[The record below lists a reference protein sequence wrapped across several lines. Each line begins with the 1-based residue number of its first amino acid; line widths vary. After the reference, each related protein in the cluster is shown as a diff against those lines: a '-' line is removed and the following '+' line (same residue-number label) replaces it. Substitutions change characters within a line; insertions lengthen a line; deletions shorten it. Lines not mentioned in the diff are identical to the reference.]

1 MKRVIFIIFVI
12 LFFGY
17 CASQK
22 IPSSSHYDVTGQ
34 KEYSVSPQI
43 MPPVA
48 RKIPTS
54 ITLHGVELKDDY
66 AWMIDDTRSDSTV
79 IEYIEAENLYAEA
92 ILSEMS
98 DLKDTIF
105 NEIIS
110 RIGEEEVNAPTRWGD
125 YYYYSRREHGKPYLI
140 YCRKF
145 SSFSAPEEIVL
156 DVNALAEGHEFF
168 SISKREY
175 SPDQRLL
182 AYTVDTTGD
191 ERYTL
196 YIKDIKADTLLAD
209 EIYPVNDVEWA
220 NDNKTIFY
228 VTPNEKNLKSKLAYR
243 HILGSNPADDELI
256 YEEEDNA
263 FYVWFGRTR
272 SNDYIVLG
280 TNSKTTSEVRYID
293 ANDQPAGGEFSMFKP
308 RKQGVKYYM
317 TNNND
322 TWFIRTNDSAPNYK
336 IMTAKSNNI
345 QKWET
350 FIPHNDSI
358 YIDGFDVF
366 DEYIVVYEQHNGV
379 IKPHIFSLEED
390 ADHYISFPEKV
401 YAFYDRWT
409 PDFITDTLYFSYS
422 SLTTPSSVYAYNMR
436 SQERKLLKRYEV
448 IGVFDPAQYQSE
460 RVFATS
466 HDGTEVPISL
476 VYKKDMF
483 KKDGTNPLYLHA
495 YGAYGNSR
503 TAGFSRS
510 RISLLDRGFV
520 YAIAH
525 VRGGKEKGEQW
536 YEQGKLLNKKNTF
549 LDYIACAE
557 FLIDNKYTNPEKLAA
572 FGASAGGM
580 IMGVIA
586 NWCPDL
592 FGVIV
597 ADVPSMDKLTV
608 LMDSTASG
616 TKYHYDELGN
626 PYKKEYFDYLLSWD
640 TYQNIKEQAYP
651 NMMLTAGYHDSRV
664 RYWQPLR
671 WVAKVRDMKT
681 DDNVLIL
688 KTNMAG
694 HYGGSG
700 RYAQYEDIAERYA
713 FIIRMLGV
721 E

>member
-1 MKRVIFIIFVI
+1 MKKYLLLIII
-12 LFFGY
+12 LLVAAF
-17 CASQK
+17 CASYKVQKEGKQPESIIPPDAQK
-22 IPSSSHYDVTGQ
+22 IQ
-34 KEYSVSPQI
+34 
-43 MPPVA
+43 
-48 RKIPTS
+48 TS
-54 ITLHGVELKDDY
+54 KTLHGVELKDDY
-66 AWMIDDTRSDSTV
+66 AWMIDDARSDSTV

-98 DLKDTIF
+98 ALKDTIF
-105 NEIIS
+105 NEIVS
-110 RIGEEEVNAPTRWGD
+110 RIGEEEINAPTRWGD
-125 YYYYSRREHGKPYLI
+125 YYYYSRRELGKSYLI

-145 SSFSAPEEIVL
+145 NSLSAPEEIVL
-156 DVNALAEGHEFF
+156 DVNSLAEGHEFF

-191 ERYTL
+191 ECYTL
-196 YIKDIKADTLLAD
+196 YIKDIQADTLLA
-209 EIYPVNDVEWA
+209 EQIYPVNDVEWA

-228 VTPNEKNLKSKLAYR
+228 VTPNEENLKSKLAYR
-243 HILGSNPADDELI
+243 HVLGSDPTDDELI
-256 YEEEDNA
+256 YEENDNA

-280 TNSKTTSEVRYID
+280 TNSKTTSEVRYLD
-293 ANDQPAGGEFSMFKP
+293 ANYPQEKFALFKP
-308 RKQGVKYYM
+308 RKQGVKYYI

-322 TWFIRTNDSAPNYK
+322 TWFIRNNDSAPNYK
-336 IMTAKSNNI
+336 LMTAKISHP
-345 QKWET
+345 QTWKT
-350 FIPHNDSI
+350 FIPHNDSV
-358 YIDGFDVF
+358 YINGFDLF
-366 DEYIVVYEQHNGV
+366 DSYVVVYEQHSGV
-379 IKPHIFSLEED
+379 IKPHIFFLEED
-390 ADHYISFPEKV
+390 ADHYISFPEEV
-401 YAFYDRWT
+401 YAFYDKWT
-409 PDFITDTLYFSYS
+409 PDFDTDTLYFSYS
-422 SLTTPSSVYAYNMR
+422 SLTTPSSVYAYNVR
-436 SQERKLLKRYEV
+436 SKERELLKRYEV
-448 IGVFDPAQYQSE
+448 IGGFDPDKYQSE
-460 RVFATS
+460 QVYATS
-466 HDGTEVPISL
+466 HDGVIVPISL
-476 VYKKDMF
+476 VYKKDLF
-483 KKDGTNPLYLHA
+483 KKDGTNPLYLRA

-503 TAGFSRS
+503 NAGFSRS

-525 VRGGKEKGEQW
+525 VRGGKEKGERW
-536 YEQGKLLNKKNTF
+536 YEQGKLLYKKNTF
-549 LDYIACAE
+549 FDYIACAE
-557 FLIDNKYTNPEKLAA
+557 FLIDNKYTSPEKLAA

-586 NWCPDL
+586 NWRPDL
-592 FGVIV
+592 FGVII

-626 PYKKEYFDYLLSWD
+626 PYKKEHFDYLLSWD
-640 TYQNIKEQAYP
+640 TYQNIREQQYP

-700 RYAQYEDIAERYA
+700 RYTQYGDIAERYA

>member
-1 MKRVIFIIFVI
+1 MKKYILLIII
-12 LFFGY
+12 LLVAAFCTTY
-17 CASQK
+17 K
-22 IPSSSHYDVTGQ
+22 VSSSFHYDVTGQ
-34 KEYSVSPQI
+34 KEYSVSPSI

-48 RKIPTS
+48 NKIPTS
-54 ITLHGVELKDDY
+54 TTLHGIELKDDY
-66 AWMIDDTRSDSTV
+66 AWMMDDTRSDSTV
-79 IEYIEAENLYAEA
+79 IEYIEAENAYADA
-92 ILSEMS
+92 ILSEMAA
-98 DLKDTIF
+98 LKDTIF
-105 NEIIS
+105 HEIIS
-110 RIGEEEVNAPTRWGD
+110 RIGEEDVNAPTRWGD
-125 YYYYSRREHGKPYLI
+125 YYYYSRREEGKPYLI

-145 SSFSAPEEIVL
+145 GSLSAPEEIVFDL
-156 DVNALAEGHEFF
+156 NSLAEGHEFF

-196 YIKDIKADTLLAD
+196 YIKDIEADTLLVD

-228 VTPNEKNLKSKLAYR
+228 VTPNEENLKSKLAYR
-243 HILGSNPADDELI
+243 HVLGSDSADDELI
-256 YEEEDNA
+256 YKEDDNA

-280 TNSKTTSEVRYID
+280 TNSKTTSEVRYLD
-293 ANDQPAGGEFSMFKP
+293 ADDQPTGREFTLFKP
-308 RKQGVKYYM
+308 REQGIKYYM
-317 TNNND
+317 TNNGD
-322 TWFIRTNDSAPNYK
+322 TWFIRTNESAPNYK
-336 IMTAKSNNI
+336 IMTARFSDPL
-345 QKWET
+345 KWET
-350 FIPHNDSI
+350 FIPHNDSV

-366 DEYIVVYEQHNGV
+366 DKYIVVYELHNGD

-390 ADHYISFPEKV
+390 ADHYISFTEEV

-409 PDFITDTLYFSYS
+409 PDFDTDTLYFYYS

-436 SQERKLLKRYEV
+436 SKERKLLKRYDV
-448 IGVFDPAQYQSE
+448 IGGFDPDEYQSE
-460 RVFATS
+460 GIYATS
-466 HDGTEVPISL
+466 HDGTKVPISL
-476 VYKKDMF
+476 VYKKELF
-483 KKDGTNPLYLHA
+483 QKNGSNPLYLNA
-495 YGAYGNSR
+495 YGAYGSSR
-503 TAGFSRS
+503 NAGFSRI

-557 FLIDNKYTNPEKLAA
+557 FLINNKYTSPEKLAA

-580 IMGVIA
+580 LMGVVA
-586 NWCPDL
+586 NWRPDL

-626 PYKKEYFDYLLSWD
+626 PYKKEHFDYILSWD
-640 TYQNIKEQAYP
+640 TYQNIKKQAYP

-681 DDNVLIL
+681 DGNVLIL

-700 RYAQYEDIAERYA
+700 RYSQYEDIAERYA
-713 FIIRMLGV
+713 FIIRMLGI

>member
-1 MKRVIFIIFVI
+1 MKKYFLLIII
-12 LFFGY
+12 LLVAAF

-22 IPSSSHYDVTGQ
+22 VHKEGKQPESIIPSDAQ
-34 KEYSVSPQI
+34 
-43 MPPVA
+43 
-48 RKIPTS
+48 KIPTS
-54 ITLHGVELKDDY
+54 KTLHGVELKDDY
-66 AWMIDDTRSDSTV
+66 EWMIDDTRSDSTV

-92 ILSEMS
+92 ILSGMS
-98 DLKDTIF
+98 ALKDTIF

-110 RIGEEEVNAPTRWGD
+110 RIGEEEVNAQTRWGD
-125 YYYYSRREHGKPYLI
+125 YYYYSRREQGKSYLI

-145 SSFSAPEEIVL
+145 NSLSAPEEIVL
-156 DVNALAEGHEFF
+156 DVNSLAEGHEFF

-182 AYTVDTTGD
+182 AYTVDTTGV

-196 YIKDIKADTLLAD
+196 YVKDIQADTLLA
-209 EIYPVNDVEWA
+209 EKIYPVNDVEWA

-228 VTPNEKNLKSKLAYR
+228 VTPNEENLKSKLAYR
-243 HILGSNPADDELI
+243 HVLGSDSADDELI
-256 YEEEDNA
+256 YKEDDNA

-280 TNSKTTSEVRYID
+280 TNSKTTSEVRYLD
-293 ANDQPAGGEFSMFKP
+293 ADDPPAIGSFTLFKP
-308 RKQGVKYYM
+308 RKQGVKYYI
-317 TNNND
+317 TNNGD
-322 TWFIRTNDSAPNYK
+322 TWYIRTNESAPNYK
-336 IMTAKSNNI
+336 IMTANSSDPL
-345 QKWET
+345 KWET

-366 DEYIVVYEQHNGV
+366 EKYIVVYEQHSGV
-379 IKPHIFSLEED
+379 IKPHIFLLED
-390 ADHYISFPEKV
+390 GTDYYMTFPEKV
-401 YAFYDRWT
+401 YAYYDRWT

-422 SLTTPSSVYAYNMR
+422 SLTTPSSVYAYNMK
-436 SQERKLLKRYEV
+436 SKERKLLKRYEV
-448 IGVFDPAQYQSE
+448 VGGFDPDEYQSE
-460 RVFATS
+460 RVYATS
-466 HDGTEVPISL
+466 HDGEKVPISI
-476 VYKKDMF
+476 VYKRELF
-483 KKDGTNPLYLHA
+483 KNNGSNPLYLHA

-503 TAGFSRS
+503 NPGFSRA

-549 LDYIACAE
+549 FDYIACAE

-586 NWCPDL
+586 NWRPDL

-626 PYKKEYFDYLLSWD
+626 PHKKEYFDYLLSWD
-640 TYQNIKEQAYP
+640 TYQNIKKQSYP

-700 RYAQYEDIAERYA
+700 RYTQYEDIAERYA

>member
-1 MKRVIFIIFVI
+1 MKRGIFVI
-12 LFFGY
+12 CVILFLGY
-17 CASQK
+17 CTSQK
-22 IPSSSHYDVTGQ
+22 IQEKYSLSPS
-34 KEYSVSPQI
+34 I
-43 MPPVA
+43 IPPVA
-48 RKIPTS
+48 KKIPTS
-54 ITLHGVELKDDY
+54 VTLHGVELKDDY

-79 IEYIEAENLYAEA
+79 IEYIEAENLYAET

-98 DLKDTIF
+98 ALKDTTF

-110 RIGEEEVNAPTRWGD
+110 RISEEDVNAPTHWGD
-125 YYYYSRREHGKPYLI
+125 YYYYSRREEGKPYLI

-145 SSFSAPEEIVL
+145 NSLSAKEEIVL
-156 DVNALAEGHEFF
+156 DMNELTEGYEFF
-168 SISKREY
+168 SVGRREY

-191 ERYTL
+191 ERFTL
-196 YIKDIKADTLLAD
+196 YIKDIEADTLLA
-209 EIYPVNDVEWA
+209 EEVYPVNDVEWA
-220 NDNKTIFY
+220 NDNSTIFY
-228 VTPNEKNLKSKLAYR
+228 VTPNEENLKSKLAYR
-243 HILGSNPADDELI
+243 HVLGTDPAHDELI
-256 YEEEDNA
+256 YSENDNA

-280 TNSKTTSEVRYID
+280 TNSKTTSEVRFLN
-293 ANDQPAGGEFSMFKP
+293 ANESPPGGEFSLFKP

-317 TNNND
+317 TNNGD
-322 TWFIRTNDSAPNYK
+322 TWYIRNNESAPNYK
-336 IMTAKSNNI
+336 IMTSKFSEPL
-345 QKWET
+345 KWDT
-350 FIPHNDSI
+350 FISHNDSI

-366 DEYIVVYEQHNGV
+366 EKYVVVYEQHSGV
-379 IKPHIFSLEED
+379 IKSHIFFLED
-390 ADHYISFPEKV
+390 GTDYYMTFPEKV
-401 YAFYDRWT
+401 YAYYDRWT
-409 PDFITDTLYFSYS
+409 PDFKTDTLYFSYS
-422 SLTTPSSVYAYNMR
+422 SLTTPSSVYAYNMKTK
-436 SQERKLLKRYEV
+436 ERKLLKRYEV
-448 IGVFDPAQYQSE
+448 IGGFDPDEYQSE
-460 RVFATS
+460 QVYATS
-466 HDGTEVPISL
+466 YDGTKVPISL
-476 VYKKDMF
+476 VYKNDLF
-483 KKDGTNPLYLHA
+483 KKDGSNPLYLHA
-495 YGAYGNSR
+495 YGAYGSSR
-503 TAGFSRS
+503 NAGFSHI

-557 FLIDNKYTNPEKLAA
+557 YLIKNKYTCPEKLAA

-580 IMGVIA
+580 LMGVVA
-586 NWCPDL
+586 NWRPDL
-592 FGVIV
+592 FGAIV
-597 ADVPSMDKLTV
+597 AEVPSMDKLTV
-608 LMDSTASG
+608 LLDSTASG
-616 TKYHYDELGN
+616 TKYHYEELGN
-626 PYKKEYFDYLLSWD
+626 PYEKEYFDYLLSWD

-681 DDNVLIL
+681 DNNVLLL

-700 RYAQYEDIAERYA
+700 RYTQYEDIAERYA